1 MDKKLTREQRGLGK
15 YDAPLRMQYEKG
27 YKDFQR
33 GRVTNPF
40 HQDTM
45 QHREW
50 QRGFNQAYAE
60 QLSRVQENEQARARS
75 KTVSRGEV
83 QNV

>member
-1 MDKKLTREQRGLGK
+1 METKRTRAERGLGK

-27 YKDFQR
+27 YKDFER
-33 GRVTNPF
+33 GRINNPF
-40 HQDTM
+40 HPDTM

-50 QRGFNQAYAE
+50 QRGFDTAFAD
-60 QLSRVQENEQARARS
+60 QLKRVKDNEQHRTRG
-75 KTVSRGEV
+75 KRVPTGEV

>member
-1 MDKKLTREQRGLGK
+1 MEKKLSREQRGLGK

-40 HQDTM
+40 HPDTM

-50 QRGFNQAYAE
+50 QRGFNAAFAD
-60 QLSRVQENEQARARS
+60 QLVRVQENEQ
-75 KTVSRGEV
+75 SRTRGKRISTGEI

>member
-1 MDKKLTREQRGLGK
+1 MEKKLSREQRGLGK
-15 YDAPLRMQYEKG
+15 YDAPLRMQYERG

-33 GRVTNPF
+33 GRVINPF
-40 HQDTM
+40 HSDTM

-50 QRGFNQAYAE
+50 QRGFNKAYVE
-60 QLSRVQENEQARARS
+60 QLNRVQSNEQTRTRGTGVS
-75 KTVSRGEV
+75 KGEV

>member
-1 MDKKLTREQRGLGK
+1 MEAKRTRAQRGLGK

-27 YKDFQR
+27 YKDFER
-33 GRVTNPF
+33 GRINNPF
-40 HQDTM
+40 HEDTM

-50 QRGFNQAYAE
+50 QRGFDTAFAD
-60 QLSRVQENEQARARS
+60 QLKRVRDNEQHRTRGNRVP
-75 KTVSRGEV
+75 TGEV